1 MDDFL
6 VQGSDCAGPSQAP
19 NFFAF
24 QLTLSQ
30 PGGAHHPH
38 QVVRATPDFQTLR
51 RPCLRQQLGT
61 AVVCRE
67 KITSIFCILRIFL
80 SGIRPTYPEFHK
92 KNQACDVLR
101 PEINMCGPKL
111 RRNPSLNTQSC
122 NRGLLVVRDFCFW
135 AV

>member
-1 MDDFL
+1 MFRVLGMYNFGWGVKGDFL

-51 RPCLRQQLGT
+51 RPCGGGT
-61 AVVCRE
+61 FCLHFLNLH
-67 KITSIFCILRIFL
+67 KIWKDESI
-80 SGIRPTYPEFHK
+80 
-92 KNQACDVLR
+92 N
-101 PEINMCGPKL
+101 
-111 RRNPSLNTQSC
+111 LNS
-122 NRGLLVVRDFCFW
+122 VP
-135 AV
+135 